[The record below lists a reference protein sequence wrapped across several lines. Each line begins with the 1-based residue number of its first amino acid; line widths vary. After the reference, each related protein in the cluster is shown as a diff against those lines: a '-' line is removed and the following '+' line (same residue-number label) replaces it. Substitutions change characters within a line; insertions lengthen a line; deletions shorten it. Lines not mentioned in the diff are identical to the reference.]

1 MAFTIKQGDTS
12 PSLRVTLKDGALN
25 PIDLTGATVFFHMKS
40 VSGELK
46 VSTQAGIVDGASG
59 IVQYIWTPNDTDTVG
74 TYYIEFEVTYA
85 DGSVETFP
93 NKGYQVVSV
102 VKALN

>member
-1 MAFTIKQGDTS
+1 MSFVIKQGDTS
-12 PSLRVTLKDGALN
+12 PSLRATLKDAELN
-25 PIDLTGATVFFHMKS
+25 AIDLTGAVVIFHMKS
-40 VSGELK
+40 VGGELK
-46 VSTQAGIVDGASG
+46 VSTQASILDQANGL
-59 IVQYIWTPNDTDTVG
+59 VQYIWTPSDTNTVG

-93 NKGYQVVSV
+93 NKGYQVVSI